1 MLNDIVRT
9 AFAAMGYDI
18 ATEFRDWPSALT
30 ATEKLQFTG
39 IFPYDSTQKQ
49 LPHFFYSKPLYSGSI
64 RAFTPAERPL
74 AAVTPETL
82 RGMHWCGAETLW
94 PPADLPLARRLDSS
108 LPAAPTLET
117 CFTLLLQAQV
127 ELVVADE
134 LHAYAVLHTMRIS
147 DRIRMLDNALGS
159 HTLHLLLPKFASRSH
174 ALMYEFDQSLALLEK
189 AGVLNE
195 ITTRHRQPYPDTIPS
210 VSAPLQRA
218 ERQP

>member
-1 MLNDIVRT
+1 
-9 AFAAMGYDI
+9 MGYHMT
-18 ATEFRDWPSALT
+18 TEFRDWPSALT

-64 RAFTPAERPL
+64 RAFMPAEHPL
-74 AAVTPETL
+74 PAVTPEAL
-82 RGMHWCGAETLW
+82 RGMTWCGSETLW
-94 PPADLPLARRLDSS
+94 PPADLPLARQPHPS
-108 LPAAPTLET
+108 LPLAPTLET

-134 LHAYAVLHTMRIS
+134 LHGYAVLHTMGIT
-147 DRIRMLDNALGS
+147 DRIRMLDNPLGS

-189 AGVLNE
+189 AGILNE
-195 ITTRHRQPYPDTIPS
+195 ITTRHRQPYSGAIPF
-210 VSAPLQRA
+210 VPAPLQQA